1 MDLFFKGLIL
11 GGAIVFLFYEMY
23 YKMKSNKIRLIFAPK
38 LEELIERSTLKTG
51 IRRKELKR
59 ELTDAEKNV
68 IVDECYSEI

>member
-1 MDLFFKGLIL
+1 MDLFFSGLIL
-11 GGAIVFLFYEMY
+11 GGAIVFLFYQIY

-59 ELTDAEKNV
+59 ELTDAEKNI
-68 IVDECYSEI
+68 IVDECYREI